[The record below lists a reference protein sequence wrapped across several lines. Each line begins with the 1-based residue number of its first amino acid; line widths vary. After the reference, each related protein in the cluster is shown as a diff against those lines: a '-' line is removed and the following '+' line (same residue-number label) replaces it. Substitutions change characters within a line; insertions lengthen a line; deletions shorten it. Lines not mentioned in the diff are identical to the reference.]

1 MPYEIEI
8 PLQSDKKLR
17 VDMTEQRGMHAVLLA
32 GLAEADADLAGRVHD
47 AGVKP
52 FTQALRADT
61 EQGYI
66 WRVTLLD
73 DSLYDPLC
81 TGLSKLSPNR
91 LLRNEIALDVAGRTE
106 THLTYETLYETE
118 TAQRFLVDF
127 HTPTS
132 FKQRYLHQPIP
143 DPYRCFQSW
152 WSRWQAFA
160 PPRQSLNVAV
170 LDLVEAHMVVSHYK
184 LRSQMA
190 QDGKRRVVGGVGQ
203 MTFLIIR
210 RNKVEAAWRQGMSV
224 LGAFARFCG
233 TGHKTTQG
241 LGQTAVQLR

>member
-1 MPYEIEI
+1 MPYDIEI
-8 PLQSDKKLR
+8 PLQSDKKLDL
-17 VDMTEQRGMHAVLLA
+17 DMTEQRGMHAVLLA
-32 GLAEADADLAGRVHD
+32 GLAKVDTGLAERVHD

-52 FTQALRADT
+52 FTQALRAGK
-61 EQGYI
+61 EEGYI

-73 DSLYDPLC
+73 DSLYDPFC
-81 TGLSKLSPNR
+81 TGLTSLSPDR
-91 LLRNEIALDVAGRTE
+91 LLRNEIALDLDGRTE
-106 THLTYETLYETE
+106 AHLTYEALSETE

-127 HTPTS
+127 FTPTS

-152 WSRWQAFA
+152 WGRWQAFA
-160 PPRQSLNVAV
+160 PPKQALNVAV
-170 LDLVEAHMVVSHYK
+170 LDLVEAHMVISHYK
-184 LRSQMA
+184 LRSEMA

-203 MTFLIIR
+203 MTFLVIR
-210 RNKVEAAWRQGMSV
+210 RNKVDAAWQQGMTA